1 MSSREGSV
9 AQSGYNEQT
18 PDPKR
23 GQQALD
29 LLQDLQNPD
38 NLKELK
44 NMLGTRAFGD
54 LLGLLKDIHKVHQN
68 AIEQEQQLQDE
79 LRTLKI
85 KYIDL
90 KKHLTTPQNQTQAPT
105 TTSRATEEL
114 NPSTREP
121 ALSIHGEQ
129 TQKKKIKMPDPP
141 VFQNDGNPTWED
153 WYVDMKVKLRSETT
167 WENDDKM
174 GYVLSRTGKNARALI
189 QTGYLEDE
197 YSTAEEMLQV
207 LANAYDDPHKK
218 TKARAMY
225 RNLRMQD
232 QERFDTFMSKFT
244 AYAAQAGI
252 TDNTTKREDLY
263 EKVTKPLRDS
273 MRPCLSL
280 YPTFTDLREQL
291 SLLYWEL
298 EAEKKR
304 TLRTTQPS
312 ANKPASSARLT
323 SPRTTTSTTIKEE
336 KEKPTYSDKRKTEL
350 SAKGAC
356 FNCEQTGHMARD
368 CPKKNVIKALEF
380 NEESEKE
387 DP

>member
-9 AQSGYNEQT
+9 AQSGYNEQI

-23 GQQALD
+23 GQQVLD

-44 NMLGTRAFGD
+44 SMLGTRAFGD

-90 KKHLTTPQNQTQAPT
+90 KKHLTNPQNQTQAPT
-105 TTSRATEEL
+105 TTSRATEE
-114 NPSTREP
+114 PDPPTREP
-121 ALSIHGEQ
+121 APNTHGEQ
-129 TQKKKIKMPDPP
+129 TQKKKVKMPDPP

-197 YSTAEEMLQV
+197 YSTAV
-207 LANAYDDPHKK
+207 
-218 TKARAMY
+218 
-225 RNLRMQD
+225 
-232 QERFDTFMSKFT
+232 
-244 AYAAQAGI
+244 
-252 TDNTTKREDLY
+252 TD
-263 EKVTKPLRDS
+263 
-273 MRPCLSL
+273 
-280 YPTFTDLREQL
+280 
-291 SLLYWEL
+291 
-298 EAEKKR
+298 
-304 TLRTTQPS
+304 
-312 ANKPASSARLT
+312 
-323 SPRTTTSTTIKEE
+323 
-336 KEKPTYSDKRKTEL
+336 
-350 SAKGAC
+350 AK
-356 FNCEQTGHMARD
+356 Q
-368 CPKKNVIKALEF
+368 
-380 NEESEKE
+380 
-387 DP
+387 